1 MQLAEISIRRPV
13 FATVL
18 SLLVL
23 LIGAVSFTRLSVR
36 EYPKIDEP
44 VVTVSVRY
52 AGASAEVIESQVTK
66 PLEDSIAGIDAVD
79 VITSISR
86 PEQSQISVRFRLEKD
101 ADNAAA
107 EVRDRTARVRN
118 RLPDAVDEPVIAKVE
133 ADASPVMWLAF
144 SSDTRSPLE
153 INDLVNRIV
162 KPRLQTV
169 TGVADV
175 PIYGER
181 KYAMRVWLDPERMAG
196 YRLTTQDVEDA
207 IRKNNLELPAGRIES
222 QQREFS
228 VTSQT
233 DLATPGQFAEVVI
246 RTVNGFPVRIRDV
259 ARVEEGAASDRSRV
273 RLNGREAISVGVIR
287 QATANPL
294 ELAQGVRAMMPV
306 LKTDLPPDIVID
318 VANDNSLFI
327 DRSIKSVYST
337 IIEAVVLVA
346 LVIFVF
352 LRTLRAS
359 IIPIITIPV
368 SLVGSFALMSLA
380 GFSINT
386 LTLLALVLAIGL
398 VVDDAIVM
406 LENIYRHIEEGLDP
420 FSAAIKG
427 AREIGFAIVA
437 MTLTLVAVYAPLAFT
452 PGRTG
457 RLFVEFALALAGA
470 VVVSGFVALTLSPM
484 MCSLLLKHNPKP
496 NWFDRSMERWLTSL
510 SDAYGRLL
518 RWIVTARWGGVAGQG
533 TGQGAGRGSRIRGA
547 IFQARWIVIAI
558 MAVSGVALVLVYPTM
573 RQELSPLED
582 RGTVL
587 VNVTAPDG
595 ATLAYT
601 DRYALELEKLGQQ
614 YPEFDRIFAN
624 IGNPTVAQGSVIY
637 RTVDWENRKRTTL
650 ELARE
655 LQPKVSTLPGVSS
668 FLITPPSLGQGFRAR
683 PLTYVIQTSDSYEN
697 LNQVATAFMAEIA
710 QNPGIVGPDI
720 DLRLNKPELRIEVN
734 RERAADLGV
743 SVDVVAK
750 AIETML
756 GGRTVTRYK
765 RDAEQYD
772 VIVQTEARGRTTPEN
787 IDTIY
792 VRGRNDSM
800 IPLSSLVKVR
810 ESVSPR
816 ELNHFGQR
824 RSATI
829 TANLSP
835 DYSLGEALKFMDDTA
850 AKVLRAGY
858 TTDLNG
864 TSREFK
870 SSQGA
875 LGVVF
880 LLALVFIFLV
890 LAAQFESFID
900 PLVIMVSV
908 PLSMIGALLALKW
921 SGGSLNVYSQI
932 GLITL
937 VGLITK
943 HGILIVEFT
952 NQLREQGMDMVDAL
966 VKASAQRLRPILMT
980 TGAMVLGAIPLALA
994 TGAGAETRMQIGWV
1008 IVGGMSLG
1016 TLLTI
1021 FVVPTM
1027 YTLFAR
1033 RTVPGANTAVA
1044 TEEPAHAVHMH
1055 DYVGK

>member
-23 LIGAVSFTRLSVR
+23 LVGAVSFTRLTVR

-86 PEQSQISVRFRLEKD
+86 AEQSQISVRFRLEKD

-153 INDLVNRIV
+153 INDLLNRIV

-181 KYAMRVWLDPERMAG
+181 RYAMRIWLDPERMAG

-207 IRKNNLELPAGRIES
+207 IRRNNLELPAGRIES

-233 DLATPGQFAEVVI
+233 ELARPAQFSDIVI
-246 RTVNGFPVRIRDV
+246 RTVNGFPVRMRDV
-259 ARVEEGAASDRSRV
+259 ARVEESAASDRSRV
-273 RLNGREAISVGVIR
+273 RLNGRDAISMGVIR

-294 ELAQGVRAMMPV
+294 ELSAGVRAMLPT
-306 LKTDLPPDIVID
+306 LKADLPADITID
-318 VANDNSLFI
+318 IANDNSVFI
-327 DRSIKSVYST
+327 DRSVKSVYQT
-337 IIEAVVLVA
+337 IAEAVVLVA

-368 SLVGSFALMSLA
+368 SLVGTFALMALA

-496 NWFDRSMERWLTSL
+496 NWFDRSMERWLTAM

-518 RWIVTARWGGVAGQG
+518 RWVVTARWGGGG
-533 TGQGAGRGSRIRGA
+533 GLRGA
-547 IFQARWIVIAI
+547 LFQARWLVVGVMLAS
-558 MAVSGVALVLVYPTM
+558 AVGLALVYPKM
-573 RQELSPLED
+573 KQELSPLED
-582 RGTVL
+582 RGTIL

-595 ATLAYT
+595 ATLDYT
-601 DRYALELEKLGQQ
+601 NRYALELEKIGRD

-637 RTVDWENRKRTTL
+637 RTVDWEQRERSTL
-650 ELARE
+650 DMARE
-655 LQPKVSTLPGVSS
+655 LQPKVGALPGVNA
-668 FLITPPSLGQGFRAR
+668 FLITPPSLGQGFRSR

-697 LNQVATAFMAEIA
+697 LNAVTRQMLAEMAK
-710 QNPGIVGPDI
+710 NPGIIAPDA
-720 DLRLNKPELRIEVN
+720 DLRLNKPELRISVN

-743 SVDVVAK
+743 GVDVVAR

-787 IDTIY
+787 IDSIY
-792 VRGRNDSM
+792 VRGRNDAM
-800 IPLSSLVKVR
+800 IPLSSLVNVK

-824 RSATI
+824 RSVTI

-850 AKVLRAGY
+850 AKVLKPGY

-908 PLSMIGALLALKW
+908 PLSMIGALLALQW

-952 NQLREQGMDMVDAL
+952 NQLREEGMEMVDAL

-980 TGAMVLGAIPLALA
+980 TGAMALGAVPLALA
-994 TGAGAETRMQIGWV
+994 TGAGAETRSQIGWV

-1033 RTVPGANTAVA
+1033 KAVPGAKTTVAVDSA
-1044 TEEPAHAVHMH
+1044 TPHADGPAGSAPAH
-1055 DYVGK
+1055 G